1 MATAQTESA
10 TSAAL
15 KKQAPTERLI
25 SLDAFRGAIIALMV
39 LVNDPGDGRHV
50 YGPLNHAEWNGWT
63 ITDVVFPSFLW
74 ILGVAM
80 TFSMAKRLAA
90 GNSRA
95 QIFTQALRRAAI
107 LFALGL
113 FLYALPKFDLSTLRV
128 LGVLQRIAF
137 CYAIA
142 AAIYLTTGVRGQI
155 LWIVSLLTAY
165 WLIMKL
171 ALVPAY
177 GAGYLDVERNFAHY
191 VDRLILGRHNYAHTK
206 TWDPEGLVSTL
217 PAIATALFGILA
229 GSLLRAR
236 RALAERTTWMFLA
249 GNLLIAAGLICD
261 IWLPINKKIW
271 TSSFALFM
279 AGLDFVMLAIAVW
292 WVDGLGHRQAVKPL
306 VILGMNAIAVYMT
319 SEILDGMLH
328 TIQLSSGVSAHAW
341 IYDRVFAPLAS
352 PMNASL
358 LYALTYTLLMY
369 LIAYGMYRR
378 GWFWRV

>member
-1 MATAQTESA
+1 
-10 TSAAL
+10 
-15 KKQAPTERLI
+15 
-25 SLDAFRGAIIALMV
+25 
-39 LVNDPGDGRHV
+39 
-50 YGPLNHAEWNGWT
+50 
-63 ITDVVFPSFLW
+63 
-74 ILGVAM
+74 
-80 TFSMAKRLAA
+80 MAKRLAA

-107 LFALGL
+107 LYALGL

-128 LGVLQRIAF
+128 LGVLQRIAI

-155 LWIVSLLTAY
+155 LWIASLLTGY

-171 ALVPAY
+171 APVPEY

-191 VDRLILGRHNYAHTK
+191 VDRLILGRHNYAHTV

-279 AGLDFVMLAIAVW
+279 AGLDFVMLAIVVW

-306 VILGMNAIAVYMT
+306 VIMGMNAIAVYMT
-319 SEILDGMLH
+319 SEILDGLLH
-328 TIQLSSGVSAHAW
+328 TIQVSSGVSAHVW

-358 LYALTYTLLMY
+358 LYSLTYTLLMY